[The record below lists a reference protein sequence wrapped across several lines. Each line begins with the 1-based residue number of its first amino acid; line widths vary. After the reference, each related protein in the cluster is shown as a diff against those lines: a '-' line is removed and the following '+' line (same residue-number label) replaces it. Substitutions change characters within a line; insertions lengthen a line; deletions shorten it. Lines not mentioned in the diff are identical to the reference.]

1 MQSHGRRD
9 TARAKL
15 LPQLVAR
22 RGAEGGRLGRVDG
35 GEVGGDGRRW
45 LLHAASLRVL
55 RSVDALGLRGGSHA
69 YACAPASIALKSFP
83 VAITTASI
91 PFIIPLLWVTAL

>member
-1 MQSHGRRD
+1 MY
-9 TARAKL
+9 AF
-15 LPQLVAR
+15 
-22 RGAEGGRLGRVDG
+22 ERLWYVPFLD
-35 GEVGGDGRRW
+35 
-45 LLHAASLRVL
+45 
-55 RSVDALGLRGGSHA
+55 A